1 MRLARDVKG
10 ELARIEPALACC
22 RQAELEGL
30 RFQGGEAIR
39 TLDPSTA
46 RVAMRLSARPA
57 TPNPATGSRTESGS
71 GTRHHL
77 AVAAPRQGGAWRWA
91 SAKACDRRAFL
102 RGVVLGSG
110 SLSFSTRGPHVEFV
124 FRDRGRARR
133 LRRALS
139 MSGIHAAEYERR
151 GRAVVYLKGRDEV
164 ATLLHLTGAHGALL
178 DFEAEQVGHDVQ
190 NRLNR
195 LLNAES
201 ANVNRTVHA
210 AERQL
215 RAIQRIEAA
224 GRLDDLSPGL
234 RAVASARRAHPEAD
248 LEALAEGLGL
258 GRSAVHH
265 RLRRL
270 EQLAAEPSRRRQ
282 ARSRR

>member
-1 MRLARDVKG
+1 M
-10 ELARIEPALACC
+10 
-22 RQAELEGL
+22 
-30 RFQGGEAIR
+30 
-39 TLDPSTA
+39 
-46 RVAMRLSARPA
+46 
-57 TPNPATGSRTESGS
+57 
-71 GTRHHL
+71 
-77 AVAAPRQGGAWRWA
+77 
-91 SAKACDRRAFL
+91 
-102 RGVVLGSG
+102 
-110 SLSFSTRGPHVEFV
+110 
-124 FRDRGRARR
+124 
-133 LRRALS
+133 
-139 MSGIHAAEYERR
+139 
-151 GRAVVYLKGRDEV
+151 

-201 ANVNRTVHA
+201 ANVNRTVRA

-215 RAIQRIEAA
+215 RAIHRIEAA

-234 RAVASARRAHPEAD
+234 QAVASARRAHPEAD
-248 LEALAEGLGL
+248 LEALAAGLGL

-282 ARSRR
+282 NRTRR

>member
-10 ELARIEPALACC
+10 ELARIEPARACC

-57 TPNPATGSRTESGS
+57 TSSGTERGS

-110 SLSFSTRGPHVEFV
+110 SLSFSTTGPHVEFA
-124 FRDRGRARR
+124 FRDHGRARR
-133 LRRALS
+133 LRRALTT
-139 MSGIHAAEYERR
+139 SGIRAAEYERR

-178 DFEAEQVGHDVQ
+178 DFEAEQVGRDVQ

-210 AERQL
+210 AERQV
-215 RAIQRIEAA
+215 RAIQRLEAA
-224 GRLDDLSPGL
+224 RRLDDLSAGL

-270 EQLAAEPSRRRQ
+270 EQLAAEPSRRR
-282 ARSRR
+282 RPTR

>member
-10 ELARIEPALACC
+10 ELARIEPARPCC

-30 RFQGGEAIR
+30 RFQDGEAIR

-46 RVAMRLSARPA
+46 RVAMRLSASRA
-57 TPNPATGSRTESGS
+57 TPSRLDRGS

-77 AVAAPRQGGAWRWA
+77 AVPAPRQGGAWRWT
-91 SAKACDRRAFL
+91 SAPACDRRAFL

-110 SLSFSTRGPHVEFV
+110 SLSFSAAGPHVEFV
-124 FRDRGRARR
+124 FRDRTRARR
-133 LRRALS
+133 LRRWLTT
-139 MSGIHAAEYERR
+139 SGIRVAEYQRR

-164 ATLLHLTGAHGALL
+164 ATLLQLTGAHGALL
-178 DFEAEQVGHDVQ
+178 DFEAEQVGRDVQ

-195 LLNAES
+195 LLNAEA
-201 ANVNRTVHA
+201 ANVKRTVHA
-210 AERQL
+210 AERQV
-215 RAIQRIEAA
+215 RAIARLEAA
-224 GRLDDLSPGL
+224 GRLDELSPGL
-234 RAVASARRAHPEAD
+234 RAVADARRAHPEAD
-248 LEALAEGLGL
+248 LEALADGLGL

-270 EQLAAEPSRRRQ
+270 EELAAEPSRP
-282 ARSRR
+282 SRWTR

>member
-46 RVAMRLSARPA
+46 RVAMRLSASPANPSPA
-57 TPNPATGSRTESGS
+57 TAIRAERGS
-71 GTRHHL
+71 GMRHHL
-77 AVAAPRQGGAWRWA
+77 AVAAPRRGGTWRWA

-110 SLSFSTRGPHVEFV
+110 SLSFSTTGPHVEFA
-124 FRDRGRARR
+124 FRDSGRARR

-139 MSGIHAAEYERR
+139 ASGIHAAEYERR
-151 GRAVVYLKGRDEV
+151 GRAVVYLKGQDEV

-178 DFEAEQVGHDVQ
+178 DFEAEKVGRDVQ

-215 RAIQRIEAA
+215 HAIQRLEGA

-234 RAVASARRAHPEAD
+234 MAVASARRAHPEAD

-270 EQLAAEPSRRRQ
+270 EQLAAEQIRWRQ
-282 ARSRR
+282 KRTHR

>member
-10 ELARIEPALACC
+10 ELARIEPARACC
-22 RQAELEGL
+22 RRAELEGL
-30 RFQGGEAIR
+30 RFQDGDAIR

-46 RVAMRLSARPA
+46 RVAMRLTAGRAVS
-57 TPNPATGSRTESGS
+57 SRMDRGS

-77 AVAAPRQGGAWRWA
+77 AVAAPRRGGEWRWA
-91 SAKACDRRAFL
+91 SAAACDRRAFL

-110 SLSFSTRGPHVEFV
+110 SLSFSATGPHVEFV
-124 FRDRGRARR
+124 FRNRARARR
-133 LRRALS
+133 LRRRLAT
-139 MSGIHAAEYERR
+139 SGIRVAEFERR

-164 ATLLHLTGAHGALL
+164 ATLLQLTGAHGALL
-178 DFEAEQVGHDVQ
+178 DFEAEQVGRDVQ

-195 LLNAES
+195 LLNAEA

-210 AERQL
+210 AERQV
-215 RAIQRIEAA
+215 RAIERLEAA
-224 GRLDDLSPGL
+224 GRFDQLTPSL
-234 RAVASARRAHPEAD
+234 RAVADARRAHPEAD
-248 LEALAEGLGL
+248 LEALAGGLQL

-270 EQLAAEPSRRRQ
+270 EQLAAEAERQPGRRGR
-282 ARSRR
+282 

>member
-10 ELARIEPALACC
+10 ELARIEPARACC

-46 RVAMRLSARPA
+46 RVAMRLSASPA
-57 TPNPATGSRTESGS
+57 TSSHIERGS

-77 AVAAPRQGGAWRWA
+77 AVAAPRQGGEWRWA
-91 SAKACDRRAFL
+91 SAQACDWRAFL

-110 SLSFSTRGPHVEFV
+110 SLSFSTTGPHVEFV
-124 FRDRGRARR
+124 FRDHGRARR
-133 LRRALS
+133 LRRALTT
-139 MSGIHAAEYERR
+139 SGIRAAEYVRR
-151 GRAVVYLKGRDEV
+151 GRAVVYLKGRNEV

-178 DFEAEQVGHDVQ
+178 DFEAEQVGRDVQ

-210 AERQL
+210 AERQV
-215 RAIQRIEAA
+215 RAIARIEAA

-234 RAVASARRAHPEAD
+234 RAVAGARRAHPEAD
-248 LEALAEGLGL
+248 LEALAQVLGL

-270 EQLAAEPSRRRQ
+270 EQLAAESSRRR
-282 ARSRR
+282 RRR

>member
-10 ELARIEPALACC
+10 ELARIEPARDCC
-22 RQAELEGL
+22 RRAELEGL

-46 RVAMRLSARPA
+46 RVAMRLSASPA
-57 TPNPATGSRTESGS
+57 TSSRPEGGS
-71 GTRHHL
+71 GMRHHL
-77 AVAAPRQGGAWRWA
+77 AVAAPRQGGTWRWA

-110 SLSFSTRGPHVEFV
+110 SLSFSTTGPHVEFV
-124 FRDRGRARR
+124 FRDRSRARH
-133 LRRALS
+133 LRRALTT
-139 MSGIHAAEYERR
+139 SGIRAVEYQRR
-151 GRAVVYLKGRDEV
+151 GRAVVYLKGRDEI

-178 DFEAEQVGHDVQ
+178 DFEAEQVGRDVQ

-210 AERQL
+210 AERQV
-215 RAIQRIEAA
+215 RAIARLEAA
-224 GRLDDLSPGL
+224 GRLDDLPPGL
-234 RAVASARRAHPEAD
+234 RVVAFARRAHPEAD
-248 LEALAEGLGL
+248 LEALAEVLGL

-270 EQLAAEPSRRRQ
+270 EQVAAEPIRRRR
-282 ARSRR
+282 AR

>member
-10 ELARIEPALACC
+10 ELARIEPARACC
-22 RQAELEGL
+22 RRAELEGL
-30 RFQGGEAIR
+30 RFQDGDAIR

-46 RVAMRLSARPA
+46 RVAMRLTAGRA
-57 TPNPATGSRTESGS
+57 IASRMVRGS

-77 AVAAPRQGGAWRWA
+77 AVSAPRRGGEWRWA
-91 SAKACDRRAFL
+91 SAAACDRRAFL

-110 SLSFSTRGPHVEFV
+110 SLSFSATGPHVEFV
-124 FRDRGRARR
+124 FRDRTRARR
-133 LRRALS
+133 LRRQLTT
-139 MSGIHAAEYERR
+139 SGIRVAEYERR

-164 ATLLHLTGAHGALL
+164 ATLLQLTGAHGALL
-178 DFEAEQVGHDVQ
+178 DFEAEQVGRDVQ

-195 LLNAES
+195 LLNAEA

-210 AERQL
+210 AERQV
-215 RAIQRIEAA
+215 RAIERLEAA
-224 GRLDDLSPGL
+224 GRLDQLTPGL
-234 RAVASARRAHPEAD
+234 RAVADARRAHPEAD
-248 LEALAEGLGL
+248 LEALAGGLQL

-270 EQLAAEPSRRRQ
+270 EQLAAEAGGEARRLPGR
-282 ARSRR
+282 RSR